1 MQKSLFCSSKPI
13 VLISDGDSIN
23 LRRSLYQFLTD
34 TVSYLDEYGVVSEWN
49 RRHILFLSCNIEF
62 AYIL

>member
-1 MQKSLFCSSKPI
+1 MQESLFCSSKPI

-34 TVSYLDEYGVVSEWN
+34 TMSYLDEYGVVSEWN
-49 RRHILFLSCNIEF
+49 RRHILFS
-62 AYIL
+62 IL

>member
-13 VLISDGDSIN
+13 VLISDGDGIN

-34 TVSYLDEYGVVSEWN
+34 TVSYLDKYGVVSEWN
-49 RRHILFLSCNIEF
+49 RRHILFS
-62 AYIL
+62 IL